1 MGRKAQTQVVAEEPK
16 VEEVQQELIQEVA
29 EVEEVKEETPT
40 QETEVLEKTQE
51 QEVKAE
57 TPAEEPTELSI
68 DDIVSGKRPSEDKT
82 PTWAKKRFDELTAKI
97 YEKDR
102 RIKELESTVIPTNRP
117 IPPVESEFAD
127 TDEYRKARI
136 SYEDELDTWRG
147 HYHKTQEVQE
157 KEKREMEENLASFNV
172 KADRM
177 RTKYPDFDTVIIE
190 PVFTP
195 SMSAEIMGSDFGPEI
210 GYFLA
215 KNPGEAF
222 KFSKLSA
229 NKVAKEIGK
238 LEVKFSQASKR
249 VSSSAPAPLV
259 PLKGDDI
266 PIGDPSKMSDDD
278 YLKWY
283 NQQKL
288 NKLKREV
295 KV

>member
-16 VEEVQQELIQEVA
+16 VEEVQQELLQEVA
-29 EVEEVKEETPT
+29 EVKEETTT
-40 QETEVLEKTQE
+40 QETEVTQE
-51 QEVKAE
+51 QEVKAD

-136 SYEDELDTWRG
+136 SYEDELDNWKG
-147 HYHKTQEVQE
+147 HYRKTQEVQE
-157 KEKREMEENLASFNV
+157 QEKREMEENLASFNV

-177 RTKYPDFDTVIIE
+177 RTKYPDFDTVITE

-222 KFSKLSA
+222 KFSKLSS

-249 VSSSAPAPLV
+249 VSSAAPPPLA
-259 PLKGDDI
+259 PLKGDDM
-266 PIGDPSKMSDDD
+266 PVGDTSKMSDDD

-283 NQQKL
+283 QQQKL

>member
-16 VEEVQQELIQEVA
+16 VEEVQQELIQEV
-29 EVEEVKEETPT
+29 EEVKEETPT
-40 QETEVLEKTQE
+40 QETEDIQKTQE

-57 TPAEEPTELSI
+57 TPTEEPTELSI

-82 PTWAKKRFDELTAKI
+82 PIWAKKRFDELTAKI

-136 SYEDELDTWRG
+136 SYEDELDTWKG
-147 HYHKTQEVQE
+147 HYKKNEEIQAQ
-157 KEKREMEENLASFNV
+157 EKREMEENLASFNV

-177 RTKYPDFDTVIIE
+177 RTKYPDFDTVITE

-215 KNPGEAF
+215 KNPSEAF

-238 LEVKFSQASKR
+238 LEVKFSQATKK
-249 VSSSAPAPLV
+249 VSSAAPEPLR

-266 PIGDPSKMSDDD
+266 VSGDPTKMSDNDWF
-278 YLKWY
+278 KWEQ
-283 NQQKL
+283 QQKL
-288 NKLKREV
+288 NRLKREV
-295 KV
+295 KI